1 MTARP
6 WCSDRGGT
14 GTTENM
20 ESVMINY
27 VTEKFGISGG
37 HEGRQPT
44 DDGEGDD
51 GRGSVKIS
59 LS

>member
-20 ESVMINY
+20 ESVMINC
-27 VTEKFGISGG
+27 VTEKFGISDG
-37 HEGRQPT
+37 HEAGRMMEEVMT
-44 DDGEGDD
+44 AGD
-51 GRGSVKIS
+51 R
-59 LS
+59 